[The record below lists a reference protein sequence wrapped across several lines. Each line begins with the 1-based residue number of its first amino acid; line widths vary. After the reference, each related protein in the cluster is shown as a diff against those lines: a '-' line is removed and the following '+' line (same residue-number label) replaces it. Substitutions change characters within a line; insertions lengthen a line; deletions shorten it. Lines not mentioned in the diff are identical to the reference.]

1 MPESESVK
9 PTNPRRTRRALQHER
24 PDSTQ
29 PPAVEPEEIVEKTR
43 KRGRTPSTK
52 KQGLLLPR
60 QLQKIL
66 VAAIIFSLGSISFI
80 AFVLA
85 RDTTPPV
92 IQSVS
97 FSDMIGKSA
106 AITWQTNEPAT
117 SQVVCGPD
125 VCTPTEP
132 DEALATNHFATLSD
146 LKPNTRYQL
155 ILISRDK
162 GGNEARL
169 EIELT
174 TPVQPY
180 ATSPMIS
187 GVKVFNIT
195 DSSATI
201 TWQTDRPAT
210 SQVEYGETD
219 SYSLITPPDEELT
232 TYHSITL
239 TGLKPTNTYH
249 FRVKTEDAGGNEA
262 ISEARTFITISTVA
276 AAVEVAPELGK
287 RAPDFTLPT
296 LDDKQL
302 SLGQFRGKMV
312 MVNFWM
318 TSCSACRNEM
328 PYLQAIYDRWSHDD
342 LAILAVNVGERA
354 AFAQSFVDR
363 QGLTFP
369 ALLDSDEAV
378 SKIYQISSFPTTF
391 FINADGIVREIK
403 QGRFMSQSEIE
414 DILKSL

>member
-1 MPESESVK
+1 MLENNSTK
-9 PTNPRRTRRALQHER
+9 PRNPRRVRH
-24 PDSTQ
+24 S
-29 PPAVEPEEIVEKTR
+29 AVEPEEIVKKTQ
-43 KRGRTPSTK
+43 KRGRRPSTK
-52 KQGLLLPR
+52 KQGLILPG

-80 AFVLA
+80 AFVLV

-92 IQSVS
+92 IKSVS

-106 AITWQTNEPAT
+106 AITWQTDEPAT

-146 LKPNTRYQL
+146 LKPNTRYHL

-180 ATSPMIS
+180 ATPPMIS
-187 GVKVFNIT
+187 GLKVFNTT

-232 TYHSITL
+232 THHGITL

-249 FRVKTEDAGGNEA
+249 FSVKSRDAGGNEA
-262 ISEARTFITISTVA
+262 ISEARTFITLSTGA

-296 LDDKQL
+296 LDGKQL
-302 SLGQFRGKMV
+302 SLGQFHGKMV

-318 TSCSACRNEM
+318 TSCSACATEM
-328 PYLQAIYDRWSHDD
+328 PYIQAVFDKWSRDD
-342 LAILAVNVGERA
+342 LEILAISVGEQA
-354 AFAQSFVDR
+354 AFVHSFADR
-363 QGLTFP
+363 RGLTLT

-378 SKIYQISSFPTTF
+378 SKIYQISVIPTTL
-391 FINADGIVREIK
+391 FINADGIIMEIK
-403 QGRFMSQSEIE
+403 KGRFTSQFEIE

>member
-1 MPESESVK
+1 MPKSENVK
-9 PTNPRRTRRALQHER
+9 PRTPRHTTRPELTDLAQHR
-24 PDSTQ
+24 
-29 PPAVEPEEIVEKTR
+29 AVEPEEIVEKTR

-52 KQGLLLPR
+52 KQGLLLPG

-66 VAAIIFSLGSISFI
+66 VAAIIFSLGSIGFI

-92 IQSVS
+92 IKSVS

-162 GGNEARL
+162 DGNEARL

-180 ATSPMIS
+180 ATPPMIS
-187 GVKVFNIT
+187 GLKVFNIT

-201 TWQTDRPAT
+201 TWQTDRPVT

-219 SYSLITPPDEELT
+219 SYSLITPSDEELT

-239 TGLKPTNTYH
+239 TGLKPTNTYQ

-262 ISEARTFITISTVA
+262 ISEARTFITLSTGA

-296 LDDKQL
+296 LDGKQL

-318 TSCSACRNEM
+318 TSCSACATEM
-328 PYLQAIYDRWSHDD
+328 PYIQAVFDKWSRDD
-342 LAILAVNVGERA
+342 LEILAISVGEQA
-354 AFAQSFVDR
+354 AFVQSFVDR
-363 QGLTFP
+363 RGLTLTT
-369 ALLDSDEAV
+369 LLDSDEAT
-378 SKIYQISSFPTTF
+378 SKIYQISVIPTTL
-391 FINADGIVREIK
+391 FINADGIIMEIK
-403 QGRFMSQSEIE
+403 KGRFTSQFEIE

>member
-1 MPESESVK
+1 MLENNSTK
-9 PTNPRRTRRALQHER
+9 PRNPRRVRHG
-24 PDSTQ
+24 
-29 PPAVEPEEIVEKTR
+29 AVEQEEIVEKTR

-52 KQGLLLPR
+52 KQGLIQPR

-66 VAAIIFSLGSISFI
+66 VAVIILCLCLVGFIIFT
-80 AFVLA
+80 LA

-97 FSDMIGKSA
+97 LSDMKEKSTT
-106 AITWQTNEPAT
+106 ITWQTNEPST

-132 DEALATNHFATLSD
+132 DEALATNHFATLSA

-174 TPVQPY
+174 TPIQPY
-180 ATSPMIS
+180 ATPPMIS

-195 DSSATI
+195 DSNATI
-201 TWQTDRPAT
+201 SWVTDKPAT
-210 SQVEYGETD
+210 SQVEYGTTD
-219 SYSLITPPDEELT
+219 AYGSTTPPDDELT
-232 TYHSITL
+232 TSHGVAL
-239 TGLKPTNTYH
+239 TGLKPNTTYY
-249 FRVKTEDAGGNEA
+249 FKVKSEDAGGNEVM
-262 ISEARTFITISTVA
+262 SESRTFTTLSAAA
-276 AAVEVAPELGK
+276 AAVEIGAEVGK

-296 LDDKQL
+296 LDGKEVSL
-302 SLGQFRGKMV
+302 SQFRGKTV
-312 MVNFWM
+312 MVNFWQS
-318 TSCSACRNEM
+318 SCSACRDEM
-328 PYLQAIYDRWSHDD
+328 PYLQAIYEKWPRDKLEI
-342 LAILAVNVGERA
+342 LAISVGERA
-354 AFAQSFVDR
+354 AFVQSFVDR

-378 SKIYQISSFPTTF
+378 SEIYQISSFPTTF
-391 FINADGIVREIK
+391 FINADGIISEIK
-403 QGRFMSQSEIE
+403 EGRFVSQFEIE

>member
-1 MPESESVK
+1 MLENNSTK
-9 PTNPRRTRRALQHER
+9 PRNPRRVRHG
-24 PDSTQ
+24 
-29 PPAVEPEEIVEKTR
+29 AVEPEETIKKAR
-43 KRGRTPSTK
+43 KRGGTPSTK
-52 KQGLLLPR
+52 KQGLLLPG
-60 QLQKIL
+60 QFQKISI
-66 VAAIIFSLGSISFI
+66 AAIIFCLGSISFI

-92 IQSVS
+92 IKSVS

-106 AITWQTNEPAT
+106 DITWQTNEPAT

-180 ATSPMIS
+180 AIPLMIS
-187 GVKVFNIT
+187 RVKVFNIT
-195 DSSATI
+195 DSSATV

-219 SYSLITPPDEELT
+219 SSSLTTPPDEELT
-232 TYHSITL
+232 THHSITL
-239 TGLKPTNTYH
+239 AGLKPTNTYH
-249 FRVKTEDAGGNEA
+249 IRVKSRDAGGNEA
-262 ISEARTFITISTVA
+262 ISEAQTFITLSAGA

-296 LDDKQL
+296 LDGKQL
-302 SLGQFRGKMV
+302 SLNQFRGKTL

-318 TSCSACRNEM
+318 TSCLACASEM
-328 PYLQAIYDRWSHDD
+328 PYMQAVFDKWPRDD
-342 LAILAVNVGERA
+342 LEILAISVGERA
-354 AFAQSFVDR
+354 AFVQSFVDR
-363 QGLTFP
+363 RGLTLT

-378 SKIYQISSFPTTF
+378 NKTYQISIIPTTF
-391 FINADGIVREIK
+391 FINADGIIMEIK
-403 QGRFMSQSEIE
+403 KGRFTSQFEIE

>member
-1 MPESESVK
+1 MPESESIK
-9 PTNPRRTRRALQHER
+9 PRTPRHTTRPKLTESAQHR
-24 PDSTQ
+24 
-29 PPAVEPEEIVEKTR
+29 AVEPEEIVKKAQ

-52 KQGLLLPR
+52 KQGLMLPG

-66 VAAIIFSLGSISFI
+66 VAAIIFSLASIGFI

-92 IQSVS
+92 IQKVS
-97 FSDMIGKSA
+97 LSDMIGKSA

-117 SQVVCGPD
+117 SQVVCRPD

-174 TPVQPY
+174 TPPQPY
-180 ATSPMIS
+180 ATPPVIS

-219 SYSLITPPDEELT
+219 SYSSITPSDKELT
-232 TYHSITL
+232 TNHSITL
-239 TGLKPTNTYH
+239 TGLKPSTTYH
-249 FRVKTEDAGGNEA
+249 FKVKSEDADGNEA

-276 AAVEVAPELGK
+276 AAIEVAPELGK

-296 LDDKQL
+296 LDGKQL

-318 TSCSACRNEM
+318 TSCSACATEM
-328 PYLQAIYDRWSHDD
+328 PYIQAVFDKWSRDD
-342 LAILAVNVGERA
+342 LEILAISAGEQA
-354 AFAQSFVDR
+354 AFVQSFVDR
-363 QGLTFP
+363 RGLTFP

-378 SKIYQISSFPTTF
+378 SKIYQISVIPTTL
-391 FINADGIVREIK
+391 FINADGIIMEIK
-403 QGRFMSQSEIE
+403 KGRFTSQFEIE

>member
-1 MPESESVK
+1 MLENNSTK
-9 PTNPRRTRRALQHER
+9 PRNPRRVRH
-24 PDSTQ
+24 S
-29 PPAVEPEEIVEKTR
+29 AVEQKEIVKKTQ

-132 DEALATNHFATLSD
+132 DEAIATNHFATLSD
-146 LKPNTRYQL
+146 LKPNTRYRFTV
-155 ILISRDK
+155 ISKDK
-162 GGNEARL
+162 HGNETNL

-174 TPVQPY
+174 TPPQPY
-180 ATSPMIS
+180 VPPLVIS
-187 GVKVFNIT
+187 ELKISNIT
-195 DSSATI
+195 DFSATI

-219 SYSLITPPDEELT
+219 SYGSIASASKEPATK
-232 TYHSITL
+232 HSITL
-239 TGLKPTNTYH
+239 IGLKPKTSYH
-249 FRVKTEDAGGNEA
+249 FIVKSKDTFGKEAASED
-262 ISEARTFITISTVA
+262 RTFITLSTAA
-276 AAVEVAPELGK
+276 AAVEVGPEIGK

-296 LDDKQL
+296 LDGKEL
-302 SLGQFRGKMV
+302 SLSQFRGKTV
-312 MVNFWM
+312 IVNFWL
-318 TSCSACRNEM
+318 TSCSACASEM
-328 PYLQAIYDRWSHDD
+328 PDIQAVYDSWSHDD
-342 LAILAVNVGERA
+342 LEILAVNVGERA
-354 AFAQSFVDR
+354 AFVQSFFSSR
-363 QGLTFP
+363 ELTFP
-369 ALLDSDEAV
+369 ALLDSDEAA
-378 SKIYQISSFPTTF
+378 SKIYQISVIPTTL
-391 FINADGIVREIK
+391 FINADGIIMEIK
-403 QGRFMSQSEIE
+403 KGRFTSQFEIE

>member
-9 PTNPRRTRRALQHER
+9 PRTPRHTTRPELTEPAQHR
-24 PDSTQ
+24 
-29 PPAVEPEEIVEKTR
+29 AVEQEEIVEKTR

-52 KQGLLLPR
+52 KQGLLLPG

-66 VAAIIFSLGSISFI
+66 VAAIIFSLGSIGFI

-92 IQSVS
+92 IKSVS

-125 VCTPTEP
+125 VCTSTEP

-180 ATSPMIS
+180 ATPPMIS
-187 GVKVFNIT
+187 GVKVFNAT

-210 SQVEYGETD
+210 SQAEYGETD
-219 SYSLITPPDEELT
+219 SYSLITPPNEELT
-232 TYHSITL
+232 THHSITL

-249 FRVKTEDAGGNEA
+249 IRVKSRDAGGNEA
-262 ISEARTFITISTVA
+262 ISEARTFITLSTGA

-287 RAPDFTLPT
+287 RAPDFTLAT
-296 LDDKQL
+296 LDGKQISL
-302 SLGQFRGKMV
+302 SQFRGKTL

-318 TSCSACRNEM
+318 TSCSACATEM
-328 PYLQAIYDRWSHDD
+328 PYIQAVFD
-342 LAILAVNVGERA
+342 
-354 AFAQSFVDR
+354 
-363 QGLTFP
+363 
-369 ALLDSDEAV
+369 
-378 SKIYQISSFPTTF
+378 K
-391 FINADGIVREIK
+391 
-403 QGRFMSQSEIE
+403 
-414 DILKSL
+414 